1 MDHFPSPI
9 ASLCGAFCP
18 KITQMDGFMATQHS
32 TAVDTIY
39 NTTRNGSE
47 MGGLWKHYLCN
58 AVKFKS
64 CTCHS
69 TPYSTYWS

>member
-1 MDHFPSPI
+1 MKMDHFPSPI

-18 KITQMDGFMATQHS
+18 EIIQMDGFMATEHS

-47 MGGLWKHYLCN
+47 MGGTMETLS
-58 AVKFKS
+58 V
-64 CTCHS
+64 
-69 TPYSTYWS
+69 

>member
-18 KITQMDGFMATQHS
+18 EITQMDGFMATEHS

-39 NTTRNGSE
+39 NTTRNFSE
-47 MGGLWKHYLCN
+47 MGEIMDTLS
-58 AVKFKS
+58 V
-64 CTCHS
+64 
-69 TPYSTYWS
+69 